1 MKARKRSF
9 TRCVECH
16 TSFRPH
22 LWGRESG
29 KGPVCDMCSSGEI
42 NNMLN
47 NPRILYSNENALFE
61 DIEAE
66 HHDPDQSKLEE
77 VIVCANCQ
85 ATTTPLWRRDA
96 DGKTICNACGLYY
109 KLHHVHRPAT
119 MMRTVI
125 KRRKRT
131 PSEKLTRKD
140 GFAVKKRQT
149 NKAHQQQEKG
159 FSPSPVV
166 NRKLSFDDN
175 SSTSSASSI
184 SRHSESE
191 GSPDER
197 WLPEAGK
204 NNSPTFANLILPPLH
219 HSSSPPPLISS
230 PSAASQYMNQDEYYH
245 CDHATESLLSQRQ
258 ELQREV
264 TRLSKLLS
272 STVARLSKIDKEI
285 AQPTKHKCFECE
297 PSSDGHG
304 LFQERQVADSLLSL
318 AGRNSTRL
326 PPISLL
332 ENDRSSIIRIQT

>member
-42 NNMLN
+42 NKMMN

-61 DIEAE
+61 DMETE

-85 ATTTPLWRRDA
+85 ATNTPLWRRDA

-149 NKAHQQQEKG
+149 IKGQQLQQEKG
-159 FSPSPVV
+159 YPTSPVV

-197 WLPEAGK
+197 WLQESSK
-204 NNSPTFANLILPPLH
+204 NNSPTLANLILPPLR
-219 HSSSPPPLISS
+219 HSSSPPPLAPS
-230 PSAASQYMNQDEYYH
+230 PALQHMNHDEYYH

-285 AQPTKHKCFECE
+285 AQPAKQKCLECE
-297 PSSDGHG
+297 PSSDRHG
-304 LFQERQVADSLLSL
+304 LLQERQVADSLLSL
-318 AGRNSTRL
+318 AGRNATRL